1 MIVETQSN
9 SHGTDRPGE
18 AALSVFLVDP
28 EVLEMLQVL
37 GAPGPSGFK
46 RK

>member
-28 EVLEMLQVL
+28 EVLEMLQVKSPIETSRL
-37 GAPGPSGFK
+37 Y
-46 RK
+46 